1 MIRCIGC
8 GSPNRPNS
16 TACYACGEPL
26 SQVGPPSTPAPVLC
40 LRPCTGCGQNVPAYH
55 TACPGCGAQLGV
67 WRGDPEPVP
76 PGWLASAEPDGAI
89 RLRPDLRAR
98 RVRSVAAVFG
108 AVFIGWMCLRLIASR
123 GGSGLGT
130 GDELVMQ
137 VIAGTIVV
145 CVLALAAATLLWALF
160 GQEEWR
166 MAPDVLEL

>member
-1 MIRCIGC
+1 M
-8 GSPNRPNS
+8 
-16 TACYACGEPL
+16 
-26 SQVGPPSTPAPVLC
+26 
-40 LRPCTGCGQNVPAYH
+40 
-55 TACPGCGAQLGV
+55 
-67 WRGDPEPVP
+67 
-76 PGWLASAEPDGAI
+76 
-89 RLRPDLRAR
+89 
-98 RVRSVAAVFG
+98 AAVFG

-166 MAPDVLEL
+166 MAPDVLELRRELLGRTWVRSYGGASLTIRSHRHHPDPWGRTCELVVEMPGTQDVLHSGWFVPLRDMEALGRFVAEHTGWSLRENAGWFTGSERDPYSRRR